1 MGPFYGAERPGG
13 TRFTE
18 PSRRRA
24 CLAGRV
30 KISVYLPDDFAARV
44 REAKLPVSAICQA
57 ALDDALRSLEAVE
70 PFVDPDGAL
79 PGDMAVD
86 GQVVRHFAAAA
97 HLAFEHATARGSATV
112 ETEDLLRGVLE
123 EGESLVIR
131 TLDAIGVDPARLR
144 AELDAVEGER
154 AALADGATPQL
165 SRRARR
171 VVDQAVAEAGRRGQP
186 LNLAHLLLALLDDG
200 GGGASRA
207 LRAVGLDTATA
218 RRTAAAMESGLLFG
232 RTAVDSTGPARIER
246 LLREVL
252 TRLDRIEAGATEV
265 T

>member
-1 MGPFYGAERPGG
+1 M
-13 TRFTE
+13 
-18 PSRRRA
+18 
-24 CLAGRV
+24 
-30 KISVYLPDDFAARV
+30 KISVYLPDEMAARV

-70 PFVDPDGAL
+70 PFVDPDVVL
-79 PGDMAVD
+79 PGGMEVD
-86 GQVVRHFAAAA
+86 GPVVRHFAAAA
-97 HLAFEHATARGSATV
+97 HLAVAAAEARGSATV

-123 EGESLVIR
+123 EGESLVVR
-131 TLDAIGVDPARLR
+131 TLDAIGVDPERLR

-154 AALADGATPQL
+154 APLAVGATPEL

-207 LRAVGLDTATA
+207 LRGVGLDTATA
-218 RRTAAAMESGLLFG
+218 RKTVAAMESGLLFG
-232 RTAVDSTGPARIER
+232 RTAVDATGPARIER
-246 LLREVL
+246 LLREVVA
-252 TRLDRIEAGATEV
+252 RLDRLEAATEAATEV